1 MNFLRREDMNNQQKK
16 VCLILVLNDLLR
28 KYQRDYIPC
37 YYNFQS
43 LKELI
48 PALTHKDLED
58 LVKYSNLEC
67 DIDKSSYWFSSVR
80 SRYIALSGLATIV
93 ALNLTDIL
101 NMIDDDDGQ
110 KN

>member
-1 MNFLRREDMNNQQKK
+1 MNFLRWEDMNNQQKR
-16 VCLILVLNDLLR
+16 VCLILALDDLR
-28 KYQRDYIPC
+28 RECQRDYIPC

-48 PALTHKDLED
+48 PTLTHKDLED
-58 LVKYSNLEC
+58 LIKYGNLEC
-67 DIDKSSYWFSSVR
+67 GIDKSFYWFSSVR

-101 NMIDDDDGQ
+101 NMINDDDGQ